1 MFQEGNNNI
10 AERVDT
16 MTTTTS
22 SVRLTKRDFFTA
34 ILSKVDMDDTYDIS
48 KGDTTVKVSGA
59 DVAGFLNHELEL
71 LDRKNTVDKK
81 PTATQV
87 ANEGIKAD
95 IKAFLD
101 AHKGE
106 KFTVSAL
113 MKSVPAIADASNQKV
128 SSLVRQ
134 MVLDGQADRIEDK
147 RKAYFT
153 AK

>member
-1 MFQEGNNNI
+1 MSGGQSPQNQMEKGI
-10 AERVDT
+10 DT
-16 MTTTTS
+16 MANTNTTT
-22 SVRLTKRDFFTA
+22 RKPTKRDNFTA
-34 ILSKVDMDDTYDIS
+34 LLKLSE
-48 KGDTTVKVSGA
+48 VKA
-59 DVAGFLNHELEL
+59 DPKLVEFITHEIDL

>member
-1 MFQEGNNNI
+1 
-10 AERVDT
+10 

-22 SVRLTKRDFFTA
+22 TVRLTKRDFFNA
-34 ILSKVDMDDTYDIS
+34 ILSKVDMDATYDIS
-48 KGDTTVKVSGA
+48 KGDATVKVSGA

-71 LDRKNTVDKK
+71 LERKNTVDKK

>member
-1 MFQEGNNNI
+1 
-10 AERVDT
+10 

-22 SVRLTKRDFFTA
+22 TVRLTKRDFFNA
-34 ILSKVDMDDTYDIS
+34 ILSKVDMDATYDIS
-48 KGDTTVKVSGA
+48 KGDATIKVSGA

>member
-1 MFQEGNNNI
+1 
-10 AERVDT
+10 
-16 MTTTTS
+16 MTNTTS
-22 SVRLTKRDFFTA
+22 SVRLTKRDYFTA
-34 ILSKVDMDDTYDIS
+34 ILSKVDMDATYDIS
-48 KGDTTVKVSGA
+48 KGDATVKVSGA

-81 PTATQV
+81 PTATQL

-106 KFTVSAL
+106 KYTVSAL

-134 MVLDGQADRIEDK
+134 MVIDGLAERIEDK

>member
-1 MFQEGNNNI
+1 
-10 AERVDT
+10 

-22 SVRLTKRDFFTA
+22 SVRLTKRDYFTA
-34 ILSKVDMDDTYDIS
+34 ILSKMDMDATYDIS
-48 KGDTTVKVSGA
+48 KGDATVKVSGA

-101 AHKGE
+101 THKGE

>member
-1 MFQEGNNNI
+1 
-10 AERVDT
+10 

-22 SVRLTKRDFFTA
+22 TVRLTKRDFFTA
-34 ILSKVDMDDTYDIS
+34 ILSKVDMDATYDIS
-48 KGDTTVKVSGA
+48 KGDATIKVSGA

>member
-1 MFQEGNNNI
+1 
-10 AERVDT
+10 

-22 SVRLTKRDFFTA
+22 NVRLTKRDFFNA
-34 ILSKVDMDDTYDIS
+34 ILSKVDMDAIYDIS
-48 KGDTTVKVSGA
+48 KGDATVKVSGA
-59 DVAGFLNHELEL
+59 DVAGFLNHELGL
-71 LDRKNTVDKK
+71 LDRKNTGDKK

>member
-1 MFQEGNNNI
+1 
-10 AERVDT
+10 

-22 SVRLTKRDFFTA
+22 TVRLTKRDFFNA
-34 ILSKVDMDDTYDIS
+34 ILSKVDMDATYDIS
-48 KGDTTVKVSGA
+48 KGDATVKVSGA

-81 PTATQV
+81 PTATQM

>member
-1 MFQEGNNNI
+1 
-10 AERVDT
+10 
-16 MTTTTS
+16 MTTITS
-22 SVRLTKRDFFTA
+22 NVRLTKRDFFNA
-34 ILSKVDMDDTYDIS
+34 ILSKVDMDAIYDIS
-48 KGDTTVKVSGA
+48 KGDATVKVSGA

-113 MKSVPAIADASNQKV
+113 MKSVPSIADASNQKV

>member
-1 MFQEGNNNI
+1 
-10 AERVDT
+10 

-22 SVRLTKRDFFTA
+22 NVRLTKRDFFNA
-34 ILSKVDMDDTYDIS
+34 ILSKVDMDATYDIS
-48 KGDTTVKVSGA
+48 KGDATVKVSGA

-113 MKSVPAIADASNQKV
+113 MKSVPSIADASNQKV

>member
-1 MFQEGNNNI
+1 
-10 AERVDT
+10 

-22 SVRLTKRDFFTA
+22 TVRLTKRDFFNA
-34 ILSKVDMDDTYDIS
+34 ILSKVDMDATYDIS
-48 KGDTTVKVSGA
+48 KGDATVKVSGA

-101 AHKGE
+101 THKGE

-113 MKSVPAIADASNQKV
+113 MKSVPSIADASNQKV

>member
-1 MFQEGNNNI
+1 
-10 AERVDT
+10 
-16 MTTTTS
+16 MTTTTTS
-22 SVRLTKRDFFTA
+22 TVRLTKRDFFNA
-34 ILSKVDMDDTYDIS
+34 ILSKVDMDATYDIS
-48 KGDTTVKVSGA
+48 KGDATVKVSGA

>member
-1 MFQEGNNNI
+1 
-10 AERVDT
+10 

-22 SVRLTKRDFFTA
+22 TVRLTKRDFFTA
-34 ILSKVDMDDTYDIS
+34 ILSKVDMDATYDIS
-48 KGDTTVKVSGA
+48 KGDATVKVSGA

-101 AHKGE
+101 THKGE

>member
-1 MFQEGNNNI
+1 
-10 AERVDT
+10 

-22 SVRLTKRDFFTA
+22 SVRLTKRDYFTA
-34 ILSKVDMDDTYDIS
+34 ILSKVDMDAIYDIS
-48 KGDTTVKVSGA
+48 KGDVTVKVSGA

>member
-1 MFQEGNNNI
+1 
-10 AERVDT
+10 

-22 SVRLTKRDFFTA
+22 NVRLTKRDFFNA
-34 ILSKVDMDDTYDIS
+34 ILSKVDMDATYDIS
-48 KGDTTVKVSGA
+48 KGDATVKVSGA

-71 LDRKNTVDKK
+71 LDRNNTVDKK

>member
-1 MFQEGNNNI
+1 
-10 AERVDT
+10 

-22 SVRLTKRDFFTA
+22 TVRLTKRDFFNA
-34 ILSKVDMDDTYDIS
+34 ILSKVDMDATYDIS
-48 KGDTTVKVSGA
+48 KGDATVKVSGA

-95 IKAFLD
+95 IKAFLA

-113 MKSVPAIADASNQKV
+113 MKSVPSIADASNQKV

>member
-1 MFQEGNNNI
+1 
-10 AERVDT
+10 

-22 SVRLTKRDFFTA
+22 TVRLTKRDYFNA
-34 ILSKVDMDDTYDIS
+34 ILSKVDMDATYDIS
-48 KGDTTVKVSGA
+48 KGDATVKVSGA

>member
-1 MFQEGNNNI
+1 
-10 AERVDT
+10 

-22 SVRLTKRDFFTA
+22 TVRLTKRDFFNA
-34 ILSKVDMDDTYDIS
+34 ILSKVDMDATYDIS
-48 KGDTTVKVSGA
+48 KGDATVKVSGA

-87 ANEGIKAD
+87 ANEGIKTD

-113 MKSVPAIADASNQKV
+113 MKSVPSIADASNQKV

>member
-1 MFQEGNNNI
+1 
-10 AERVDT
+10 

-22 SVRLTKRDFFTA
+22 NVRLTKRDFFTA
-34 ILSKVDMDDTYDIS
+34 ILSKVDMDATYDIS
-48 KGDTTVKVSGA
+48 KGDATIKVSGA

>member
-1 MFQEGNNNI
+1 
-10 AERVDT
+10 
-16 MTTTTS
+16 MTNTTS
-22 SVRLTKRDFFTA
+22 SVRLTKRDYFTA
-34 ILSKVDMDDTYDIS
+34 ILSKVDMDATYDIS
-48 KGDTTVKVSGA
+48 KGDATVKVSGA

-71 LDRKNTVDKK
+71 LDRKNIVDKK

-106 KFTVSAL
+106 KYTVSAL

>member
-1 MFQEGNNNI
+1 
-10 AERVDT
+10 

-22 SVRLTKRDFFTA
+22 TVRLTKRDFFNA
-34 ILSKVDMDDTYDIS
+34 ILSKVDMDATYDIS
-48 KGDTTVKVSGA
+48 KGDATVKVSGA

-101 AHKGE
+101 THKGE

-113 MKSVPAIADASNQKV
+113 MKSVAASADASHQKV

>member
-1 MFQEGNNNI
+1 
-10 AERVDT
+10 

-22 SVRLTKRDFFTA
+22 TVRLTKRDFFNA
-34 ILSKVDMDDTYDIS
+34 ILSKVDMDATYDIS
-48 KGDTTVKVSGA
+48 KGDATVKVSGA

-134 MVLDGQADRIEDK
+134 MVLDGQADRIEVK

>member
-1 MFQEGNNNI
+1 
-10 AERVDT
+10 

-22 SVRLTKRDFFTA
+22 NVRLTKRDFFNA
-34 ILSKVDMDDTYDIS
+34 ILSKVDMDAIYDIS
-48 KGDTTVKVSGA
+48 KGDATVKVSGA

-101 AHKGE
+101 THKGE

-113 MKSVPAIADASNQKV
+113 MKSVPSIAEASNQKV

>member
-1 MFQEGNNNI
+1 
-10 AERVDT
+10 
-16 MTTTTS
+16 MTNTNTT
-22 SVRLTKRDFFTA
+22 RKPTKRDNFNA
-34 ILSKVDMDDTYDIS
+34 LLNLSE
-48 KGDTTVKVSGA
+48 VKA
-59 DVAGFLNHELEL
+59 DPKLVEFITHELEL

-87 ANEGIKAD
+87 ANEGVKAD

-113 MKSVPAIADASNQKV
+113 MKSVPSIAKASNQKV

>member
-1 MFQEGNNNI
+1 
-10 AERVDT
+10 

-22 SVRLTKRDFFTA
+22 TVRLTKRDFFNA
-34 ILSKVDMDDTYDIS
+34 ILSKVDMDATYDIS
-48 KGDTTVKVSGA
+48 KGDATIKVSGA

-113 MKSVPAIADASNQKV
+113 MKSVPSIADASNQKV

-134 MVLDGQADRIEDK
+134 MVLDGQVDRIEDK

>member
-1 MFQEGNNNI
+1 
-10 AERVDT
+10 

-22 SVRLTKRDFFTA
+22 TVRLTKRDFFNA
-34 ILSKVDMDDTYDIS
+34 ILSKVDMDATYDIS
-48 KGDTTVKVSGA
+48 KGDATIKVSGA

-113 MKSVPAIADASNQKV
+113 MKSVPSIADASNQKV

>member
-1 MFQEGNNNI
+1 
-10 AERVDT
+10 

-22 SVRLTKRDFFTA
+22 NVRLTKRDFFTA
-34 ILSKVDMDDTYDIS
+34 ILSKVDMDATYDIA
-48 KGDTTVKVSGA
+48 KGDATVKVSGA

>member
-1 MFQEGNNNI
+1 MSNTN
-10 AERVDT
+10 
-16 MTTTTS
+16 TTT
-22 SVRLTKRDFFTA
+22 RKPTKRDHFNA
-34 ILSKVDMDDTYDIS
+34 LLKLSE
-48 KGDTTVKVSGA
+48 VKA
-59 DVAGFLNHELEL
+59 DPKLVEFITHEIDL

-81 PTATQV
+81 PTKTQQE
-87 ANEGIKAD
+87 NEVIKTD

-106 KFTVSAL
+106 KYTVSAL

-134 MVLDGQADRIEDK
+134 MVIDGLAERIEDK

>member
-1 MFQEGNNNI
+1 MSNTN
-10 AERVDT
+10 
-16 MTTTTS
+16 TTT
-22 SVRLTKRDFFTA
+22 RKPTKRDNFNA
-34 ILSKVDMDDTYDIS
+34 LLKLSE
-48 KGDTTVKVSGA
+48 VKA
-59 DVAGFLNHELEL
+59 DPKLVEFITHEIDL

-106 KFTVSAL
+106 KYTVSAL

>member
-1 MFQEGNNNI
+1 
-10 AERVDT
+10 

-22 SVRLTKRDFFTA
+22 NVRLTKRDFFTA
-34 ILSKVDMDDTYDIS
+34 ILSKVDMDATYDIS
-48 KGDTTVKVSGA
+48 KGDATIKVSGA

-81 PTATQV
+81 PTATQM

-101 AHKGE
+101 THKGE

-113 MKSVPAIADASNQKV
+113 MKSVPSIAEASNQKV

>member
-1 MFQEGNNNI
+1 
-10 AERVDT
+10 

-22 SVRLTKRDFFTA
+22 TVRLTKRDFFNA
-34 ILSKVDMDDTYDIS
+34 ALSSLDMNAVFTIP
-48 KGDTTVKVSGA
+48 KGDGVVEISGA
-59 DVAGFLNHELEL
+59 DMADFYNHELEL

-113 MKSVPAIADASNQKV
+113 MKSVPSIADASNQKV

>member
-1 MFQEGNNNI
+1 
-10 AERVDT
+10 

-22 SVRLTKRDFFTA
+22 TVRLTKRDFFNA
-34 ILSKVDMDDTYDIS
+34 ILSKVDMDATYDIS
-48 KGDTTVKVSGA
+48 KGDATVKVSGA

-113 MKSVPAIADASNQKV
+113 MKSIPAIADASNQKV

>member
-1 MFQEGNNNI
+1 MIN
-10 AERVDT
+10 
-16 MTTTTS
+16 TTS
-22 SVRLTKRDFFTA
+22 SVRLTKRDYFTA
-34 ILSKVDMDDTYDIS
+34 ILSKVDMDATYDIS
-48 KGDTTVKVSGA
+48 KGDATVKVSGA

-87 ANEGIKAD
+87 ANESIKAD

>member
-1 MFQEGNNNI
+1 
-10 AERVDT
+10 

-22 SVRLTKRDFFTA
+22 SVRLTKRDYFTA
-34 ILSKVDMDDTYDIS
+34 ILSKVDMDATYDIS
-48 KGDTTVKVSGA
+48 KGDITVKVSGA